1 MKPFRWNHEKN
12 EILKIERSVSFEEI
26 VLAIEADG
34 LIDDLPHP
42 NAEKYPNQSVLVV
55 TFDDYVYLVPYVDE
69 VDYFFLKTVIPSR
82 KATRDYLMRTNTEG
96 SKGKTK

>member
-1 MKPFRWNHEKN
+1 M
-12 EILKIERSVSFEEI
+12 ERSVSFEEI

-34 LIDDLPHP
+34 LIDDLSHP

-55 TFDDYVYLVPYVDE
+55 TFDDYVYLVPYVEE

-82 KATRDYLMRTNTEG
+82 KATRDYLTKTSIKE
-96 SKGKTK
+96 SKGETK